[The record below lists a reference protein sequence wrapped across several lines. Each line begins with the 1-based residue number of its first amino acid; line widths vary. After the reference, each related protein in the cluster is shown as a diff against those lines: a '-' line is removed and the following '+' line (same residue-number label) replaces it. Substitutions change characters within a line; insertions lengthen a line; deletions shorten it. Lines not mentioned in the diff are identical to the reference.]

1 MVEDW
6 LLDEIQSLPETVSS
20 PHSHLVFRLHEYVR
34 NDNMV
39 RYNTVT
45 TIMKLLIAVPSVAIG
60 LTVKSL
66 PRVP

>member
-34 NDNMV
+34 NDMV
-39 RYNTVT
+39 KYNTVT
-45 TIMKLLIAVPSVAIG
+45 TIMNVLIAVPSVAIG